1 MMCEFEEKYK
11 KAQRLFRRIFYVI
24 TPCILRI
31 TKFQGSVYTIEC
43 EYRCYEVPELTGVKE
58 KWYLSLDEIEMINE
72 TMKDSCSDHSR
83 EQWEK
88 ILEKAREM
96 AKGTNTSK

>member
-31 TKFQGSVYTIEC
+31 TKRQDSVYVVEC

-72 TMKDSCSDHSR
+72 AMKDSSSDHNR
-83 EQWEK
+83 EQWEM

-96 AKGTNTSK
+96 ANERETT

>member
-31 TKFQGSVYTIEC
+31 TKYQSSVYVIEC

-72 TMKDSCSDHSR
+72 TMKDSCSDHTS
-83 EQWEK
+83 EQWEM

-96 AKGTNTSK
+96 ANERETT

>member
-11 KAQRLFRRIFYVI
+11 KALRLFRRIFYVI

-31 TKFQGSVYTIEC
+31 TKRQDSVYVIEC
-43 EYRCYEVPELTGVKE
+43 EYRCSEIPELTGVKE

-83 EQWEK
+83 EQWEI

-96 AKGTNTSK
+96 ANERETK

>member
-1 MMCEFEEKYK
+1 MCEFEEKYK

-31 TKFQGSVYTIEC
+31 TKRQDSVYVVEC
-43 EYRCYEVPELTGVKE
+43 EYRCYEIPELTGVKE

-72 TMKDSCSDHSR
+72 SMKDSCSDHSR
-83 EQWEK
+83 EQWGI
-88 ILEKAREM
+88 ILDKEREM
-96 AKGTNTSK
+96 ENERETT

>member
-31 TKFQGSVYTIEC
+31 TKRQDSVYVVEC
-43 EYRCYEVPELTGVKE
+43 EYRCYEIPELTGVKE

-72 TMKDSCSDHSR
+72 SMKDSSNDHNR
-83 EQWEK
+83 EQWEM

-96 AKGTNTSK
+96 ANERETT